1 MTDDCRTPL
10 KFNYN
15 KEMLKKLSIQMTN
28 VHSLKHSLAVT
39 PIEPDNVA

>member
-15 KEMLKKLSIQMTN
+15 EEMLKLSIQITN

-39 PIEPDNVA
+39 PIERDNVA